1 MNAQLL
7 RKSISK
13 KQVYAQITRHNL
25 FLLTGCDF
33 QGNSKANSD
42 YFS

>member
-13 KQVYAQITRHNL
+13 KQVYAQITWRNL
-25 FLLTGCDF
+25 FLLTSCDF